1 VRIEARGLAK
11 RFGTTHALRGVTF
24 AIEPGARVA
33 LIGPN
38 GSGKSTLNRAIL
50 GLLRCEGEL
59 RVGGRDPFAA
69 RAELAQR
76 VAYVPQTAPQLAA
89 SVRELVAAVCS
100 MREVAQARVEKLA
113 AELELS
119 LADLAARPFRSLSG
133 GMKQKLLVALALA
146 AEPELLVLDEPTGSL
161 DAASRARVLELV
173 AAQAGGTTLLLCS
186 HRLEEVRRLASEV
199 LVLAEGNV
207 TRRSGLEVFLDETLV
222 SVIELSLSP
231 SASGEQAV
239 RGRGF
244 RALGEGRHL
253 RIVPRREK
261 ARLAAELA
269 QELGPA
275 LLDLE
280 VRDVELGFAERVH
293 GEA

>member
-11 RFGTTHALRGVTF
+11 RFGATPALRDVSF

-38 GSGKSTLNRAIL
+38 GSGKSTLNRAVL

-59 RVGGRDPFAA
+59 RVAGRDPFTA
-69 RAELAQR
+69 RAELARR

-100 MREVAQARVEKLA
+100 LRDIAPTRVEKLA

-119 LADLAARPFRSLSG
+119 LSELGPRPFRSLSG

-161 DAASRARVLELV
+161 DAASRAQVLELV
-173 AAQAGGTTLLLCS
+173 AAQPSGTTLLLSS
-186 HRLEEVRRLASEV
+186 HRLEEVRQLASEV
-199 LVLAEGNV
+199 LVLADGNV
-207 TRRSGLEVFLDETLV
+207 TRRSGLEEFIDETLV
-222 SVIELSLSP
+222 SVIELCLS
-231 SASGEQAV
+231 AGAGGEPAALA
-239 RGRGF
+239 RGF
-244 RALGEGRHL
+244 RALGGGRHL

-261 ARLAAELA
+261 ARLVAELA
-269 QELGPA
+269 QVLGPA

-280 VRDVELGFAERVH
+280 VRDVELGFAERLH

>member
-1 VRIEARGLAK
+1 VRIEAREVGK
-11 RFGTTHALRGVTF
+11 RFGATRALHGVSF

-33 LIGPN
+33 LLGPN
-38 GSGKSTLNRAIL
+38 GSGKSTLNRAVL
-50 GLLRCEGEL
+50 GLLRVEGEL
-59 RVGGRDPFAA
+59 RVGGLDPFAA
-69 RAELAQR
+69 RAALARR

-89 SVRELVAAVCS
+89 SAAELVAAVCGL
-100 MREVAQARVEKLA
+100 RGVAPARVEKLA

-119 LADLAARPFRSLSG
+119 LEEVSPRPFRSLSG

-161 DAASRARVLELV
+161 DAASRARVLALV

-186 HRLEEVRRLASEV
+186 HRLEEVRQLATEV
-199 LVLAEGNV
+199 VALADGSV
-207 TRRSGLEVFLDETLV
+207 ARRSGLEAFLDETLV
-222 SVIELSLSP
+222 CVFELAL
-231 SASGEQAV
+231 GEGAAGDAAV
-239 RGRGF
+239 RARGF
-244 RALGEGRHL
+244 RALGGGRYS
-253 RIVPRREK
+253 RSVPRREK
-261 ARLAAELA
+261 ARLAAQLA

-293 GEA
+293 GNA

>member
-1 VRIEARGLAK
+1 
-11 RFGTTHALRGVTF
+11 
-24 AIEPGARVA
+24 
-33 LIGPN
+33 
-38 GSGKSTLNRAIL
+38 
-50 GLLRCEGEL
+50 
-59 RVGGRDPFAA
+59 
-69 RAELAQR
+69 
-76 VAYVPQTAPQLAA
+76 
-89 SVRELVAAVCS
+89 VRELVAAVCS
-100 MREVAQARVEKLA
+100 VRDVPPARVEKLA

-119 LADLAARPFRSLSG
+119 LAELAARPFRSLSG

-173 AAQAGGTTLLLCS
+173 AAQASGTTLLLCS

-199 LVLAEGNV
+199 LVLADGSV
-207 TRRSGLEVFLDETLV
+207 TRRSGLEEFLDETLV

-231 SASGEQAV
+231 GASAEQAALA
-239 RGRGF
+239 RGF
-244 RALGEGRHL
+244 RALGGGRHL

-269 QELGPA
+269 QVLGPA